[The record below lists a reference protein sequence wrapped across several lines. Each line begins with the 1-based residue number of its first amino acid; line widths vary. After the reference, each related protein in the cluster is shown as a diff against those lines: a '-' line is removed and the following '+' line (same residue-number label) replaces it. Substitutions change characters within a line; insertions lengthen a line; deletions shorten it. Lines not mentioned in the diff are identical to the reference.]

1 MNAKEKQL
9 LIQMQNELQKERQ
22 CCDMLADALIQG
34 GLDRSFEALTFHEL
48 LRNGMQYTGATLGKS
63 RAKRRRN
70 HPTMGYYTYGADQTP
85 FDQDEEQ

>member
-48 LRNGMQYTGATLGKS
+48 LRNGMQYPGMRFS
-63 RAKRRRN
+63 RPRRPPN
-70 HPTMGYYTYGADQTP
+70 HPTIGYTHDTP
-85 FDQDEEQ
+85 FNQDEEE

>member
-1 MNAKEKQL
+1 MNKKEKQL

-48 LRNGMQYTGATLGKS
+48 LRNGMKYLELRT
-63 RAKRRRN
+63 RRN
-70 HPTMGYYTYGADQTP
+70 HPSVKQNGKYDKQ
-85 FDQDEEQ
+85 

>member
-1 MNAKEKQL
+1 MNNKEKQL

-34 GLDRSFEALTFHEL
+34 GLDRSFEALSFHEL
-48 LRNGMQYTGATLGKS
+48 LRNGVQYPGATLGKPKP
-63 RAKRRRN
+63 KRRRN

-85 FDQDEEQ
+85 FNQDEEQ